1 MSLTLT
7 LTFKNY
13 DELLAFVK
21 TKTSSVEATP
31 ALPPLPPGPPVERFA
46 RQHPD
51 NPANAP
57 VVATEPVKKR
67 GRPSKLK
74 ASDAIPST
82 PTIDPAPEVAALEE
96 EEEKSHIAVK
106 DFAPKEYTF
115 DEAKAVLAELNTE
128 KGMPV
133 AKKALAHFNA
143 TRLSEL
149 DSSVYAE
156 FIEYCEKL
164 FEA

>member
-1 MSLTLT
+1 M
-7 LTFKNY
+7 
-13 DELLAFVK
+13 K

-31 ALPPLPPGPPVERFA
+31 LPPPGPPVERFA

-57 VVATEPVKKR
+57 VVATEAPKKR

-74 ASDAIPST
+74 ASDAIPSV

-96 EEEKSHIAVK
+96 AEEEKSHIAVK

>member
-1 MSLTLT
+1 M
-7 LTFKNY
+7 
-13 DELLAFVK
+13 K
-21 TKTSSVEATP
+21 TKTSSVEAKP
-31 ALPPLPPGPPVERFA
+31 ALPPGPPVERFA

-57 VVATEPVKKR
+57 VAATEPVKKR

-96 EEEKSHIAVK
+96 EEEQKSHIAVK

>member
-1 MSLTLT
+1 MAAPS
-7 LTFKNY
+7 
-13 DELLAFVK
+13 A
-21 TKTSSVEATP
+21 
-31 ALPPLPPGPPVERFA
+31 LPPGPPVERFA

-51 NPANAP
+51 NPANPAEP
-57 VVATEPVKKR
+57 AATKKR
-67 GRPSKLK
+67 GRPSKNAALK
-74 ASDAIPST
+74 PSDALPAAMIVE
-82 PTIDPAPEVAALEE
+82 PAPEVAALDDD
-96 EEEKSHIAVK
+96 EEEKSHISVK

-115 DEAKAVLAELNTE
+115 DEAKAVLAELNQE

-156 FIEYCEKL
+156 FIAYCEKL
-164 FEA
+164 FEQN

>member
-31 ALPPLPPGPPVERFA
+31 LPPPGPPVVKYA

-51 NPANAP
+51 AA
-57 VVATEPVKKR
+57 ATEAPKKR

-82 PTIDPAPEVAALEE
+82 PTIDPAPEVAALDEA

>member
-1 MSLTLT
+1 M
-7 LTFKNY
+7 TFKNY

-21 TKTSSVEATP
+21 TKTSSVESTP
-31 ALPPLPPGPPVERFA
+31 LPPPGPPVVKYA

-51 NPANAP
+51 A
-57 VVATEPVKKR
+57 ATEAPKKR

-82 PTIDPAPEVAALEE
+82 PTIDPAPEVAALEEE

>member
-1 MSLTLT
+1 M
-7 LTFKNY
+7 TFKNY
-13 DELLAFVK
+13 DELSAFA
-21 TKTSSVEATP
+21 TKMTSSVDAP
-31 ALPPLPPGPPVERFA
+31 VVAPLPPGEPVVKYA

-51 NPANAP
+51 AAP
-57 VVATEPVKKR
+57 VAGMPSAEPAAKKR
-67 GRPSKLK
+67 GRPSKSVPTALK
-74 ASDAIPST
+74 PSDALPST
-82 PTIDPAPEVAALEE
+82 PVVEPAPEVAALDDE

-115 DEAKAVLAELNTE
+115 DEAKAVLAELNQE

-156 FIEYCEKL
+156 FIAYCEKL
-164 FEA
+164 FET